1 MGWEKIIF
9 LDVAIQVV
17 YTNELITKLKL
28 VKKDIIKNSLLD
40 TESNV

>member
-1 MGWEKIIF
+1 MGWEKINF

-17 YTNELITKLKL
+17 YTNELITKLKV